1 MIHGTLLFCG
11 EQHDCLID
19 ISKVSS
25 DFMRQIL
32 KAASLFSFFF
42 ICFLGR
48 SFLFCM
54 HSSLLACWL
63 ILFDFFWVSQFDKSL
78 FQRVQSMQLHVANAF
93 RCQPYFST
101 SWSLYI
107 FIPGIFAV
115 LETRSLHWCQ
125 MRRRHTSWTFRKPA
139 GSSLDLWIQPTDW
152 LALCFKWT
160 LVQFDAVAA
169 GSMANLVYQT
179 PCDLLCCSAAFSWN
193 ARRLKWTPLNFADTL
208 SPLVSKWF
216 KTWTKTM

>member
-1 MIHGTLLFCG
+1 M
-11 EQHDCLID
+11 
-19 ISKVSS
+19 
-25 DFMRQIL
+25 
-32 KAASLFSFFF
+32 
-42 ICFLGR
+42 LG
-48 SFLFCM
+48 
-54 HSSLLACWL
+54 
-63 ILFDFFWVSQFDKSL
+63 
-78 FQRVQSMQLHVANAF
+78 
-93 RCQPYFST
+93 
-101 SWSLYI
+101 
-107 FIPGIFAV
+107 
-115 LETRSLHWCQ
+115 TRSLHWCQ

-216 KTWTKTM
+216 KTLSNNKRVVSIFPFCSAGHFMIAHDTSIHLHPAFYDVLPCQIELPNIASHHRVEMYRFDEDWGKRRCS